1 MYPHSSEPSG
11 DSHVTLDAGAAAAIR
26 RSHDAGVPPWR
37 SMPASM
43 GREAYRRRTLLLPA
57 PRPGGVVSNLSIP
70 SETEGVGIR
79 VYRPDSHR
87 ARAVFVYLHGGG
99 WTFGDLDMR
108 DDTCGRIS
116 RAADCVVVSVD
127 YRLAPEHPF
136 PAALDDAVT
145 AIKWADLHRDEI
157 GATSAPFAVGGD
169 SAGGNLT
176 AAACLRLREEGGP
189 KVALQVLIYPA
200 LQAFFDTLSYHE
212 NGEGYLLT
220 RADLIW
226 FWGNYLSREEDARDP
241 FACPGVAQDLRELPP
256 ALIITAGFDPLRDE
270 GEVYGHRLRAAGV
283 PAVVRR
289 FPGMIHNFIAFPI
302 EPAAER
308 AIRVIAAAAR
318 GAWTQGT
325 GR

>member
-1 MYPHSSEPSG
+1 M
-11 DSHVTLDAGAAAAIR
+11 
-26 RSHDAGVPPWR
+26 
-37 SMPASM
+37 
-43 GREAYRRRTLLLPA
+43 
-57 PRPGGVVSNLSIP
+57 SIP
-70 SETEGVGIR
+70 SGARGIGIR
-79 VYRPDSHR
+79 VYRPDGHR
-87 ARAVFVYLHGGG
+87 PRPVFVYLHGGG

-108 DDTCGRIS
+108 DDTCSRIS
-116 RAADCVVVSVD
+116 RAADCVVVSVA
-127 YRLAPEHPF
+127 YRLAPEHPY
-136 PAALDDAVT
+136 PAALDDVVA
-145 AIKWADLHRDEI
+145 AISWVDRHRDEI
-157 GATSAPFAVGGD
+157 GATSAQFAVGGD

-176 AAACLRLREEGGP
+176 AAACLRLRQKGGP

-220 RADLIW
+220 RADTIW
-226 FWGNYLSREEDARDP
+226 FWGNYLGRDDDANDP

-270 GEVYGHRLRAAGV
+270 GEVFGYKLRAAGV

-308 AIRVIAAAAR
+308 AIGMISAAAR
-318 GAWTQGT
+318 RAWAKDAEG
-325 GR
+325 